1 MPIRGPRYT
10 GKKKSPQPPQ
20 VPDTSGL
27 GFHPGPSINLRK
39 PTATPTWSPPRME
52 MNPNR
57 GMPMPT
63 PMPEPGMME
72 SMRSFLDRFDTL
84 MKAFKGGK

>member
-1 MPIRGPRYT
+1 MPIKGPRYT
-10 GKKKSPQPPQ
+10 GKKKKPEWTPPK
-20 VPDTSGL
+20 L
-27 GFHPGPSINLRK
+27 
-39 PTATPTWSPPRME
+39 E